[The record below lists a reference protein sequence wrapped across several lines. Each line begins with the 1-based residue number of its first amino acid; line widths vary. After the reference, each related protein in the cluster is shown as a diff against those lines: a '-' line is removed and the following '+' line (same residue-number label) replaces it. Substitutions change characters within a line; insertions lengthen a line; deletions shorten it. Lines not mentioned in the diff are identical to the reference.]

1 MSAALP
7 ESVDAWRMVQGQR
20 AFQGRLPLSGLQRLS
35 GSLADTVGD
44 VVYDLEFGRDAF
56 GIAFLRLHVDAGLP
70 LICQR
75 TLERFVQPVTI
86 DQRLGLIGKEQDEAG
101 LPEGYEP
108 LLIADGQLAPADV
121 IEDELIL
128 TLPVVPV
135 SPGAPLEFTTGIEE
149 PAEAEEARENPFAVL
164 ARLRQD

>member
-7 ESVDAWRMVQGQR
+7 ETVDAWRMVQGQR
-20 AFQGRLPLSGLQRLS
+20 AFQGRLPLAGFARLS
-35 GSLADTVGD
+35 DSLADADGD
-44 VVYDLEFGRDAF
+44 VAYDLEFGRDAY

-86 DQRLGLIGKEQDEAG
+86 DQRLGLISKEQDEAG

-108 LLIADGQLAPADV
+108 LLIADGQLVPADV

-135 SPGAPLEFTTGIEE
+135 SPGAPLEFTTG
-149 PAEAEEARENPFAVL
+149 AEEADETARENPFAVL
-164 ARLRQD
+164 ARLKHD

>member
-7 ESVDAWRMVQGQR
+7 ETVDAWRMVQGQR
-20 AFQGRLPLSGLQRLS
+20 AFQGRMPLADFARLTD
-35 GSLADTVGD
+35 SLADADGD
-44 VVYDLEFGRDAF
+44 VAYDLEFGRDAY

-86 DQRLGLIGKEQDEAG
+86 DQRLGLISKEQEEAG

-108 LLIADGQLAPADV
+108 LLITDGQLVPADV

-135 SPGAPLEFTTGIEE
+135 SPGAPLEFTTGTDE
-149 PAEAEEARENPFAVL
+149 PDEPARENPFAVL
-164 ARLRQD
+164 ARLRHD

>member
-7 ESVDAWRMVQGQR
+7 ETVDAWRMVQGQR
-20 AFQGRLPLSGLQRLS
+20 AFQGRLPLAGMRRLS
-35 GSLADTVGD
+35 DSLADTVGE
-44 VVYDLEFGRDAF
+44 VAFDLEFGRDAY

-75 TLERFVQPVTI
+75 TLERYVQPVTI
-86 DQRLGLIGKEQDEAG
+86 DQRLGLISREQDESG
-101 LPEGYEP
+101 LPDGYEP
-108 LLIADGQLAPADV
+108 LLITDGQLIPADV

-135 SPGAPLEFTTGIEE
+135 SPGAPLEFTTGNEDE
-149 PAEAEEARENPFAVL
+149 PVEAVAGENPFAVL
-164 ARLRQD
+164 ARLKHD